1 MSKYSPL
8 GEFLKDQSA
17 AQVPMT
23 FKEIERLTGHK
34 LPASALQHRAW
45 WSNNPRNSVIT
56 NAWLKAGFRS
66 EQVDMA
72 RRKLV
77 FRRMKGAGPKAMP
90 ASAGGGDMAGEKPF
104 HPLFGIM
111 KGLTRVPPG
120 VDLTEPA
127 DPDWGK
133 VYD

>member
-34 LPASALQHRAW
+34 LPASALQHRGW
-45 WSNNPRNSVIT
+45 WSNNPSNSVMT
-56 NAWLKAGFRS
+56 QVWLDAGFES

-72 RRKLV
+72 SRRLI
-77 FRRMKGAGPKAMP
+77 FRRVRTRP
-90 ASAGGGDMAGEKPF
+90 ASAPDNIHETTGKG
-104 HPLFGIM
+104 HPLFGAL
-111 KGLTRVPPG
+111 KGLLRIAKG
-120 VDLTEPA
+120 ADLTKPA
-127 DPDWGK
+127 DPEWGAR
-133 VYD
+133 